1 MKQRSPSF
9 RRMFGN
15 HQKNRRF
22 KISPSMEERRRT
34 IQETD
39 QGSVNRKYKVGKE
52 RDFRRSKSIEDKD
65 VEIYEQSLYGRF
77 NANRESSN
85 QLQVPSNSRRINK
98 LSKSF
103 TFDTRLIDPHDHDD
117 QGDSDEDDFLPNKA
131 DNGKIMTSS
140 FTKY

>member
-39 QGSVNRKYKVGKE
+39 QGSINRKYKVGKE
-52 RDFRRSKSIEDKD
+52 RDFRRSKSIEEKD

-85 QLQVPSNSRRINK
+85 QLQVPLNSRRINK

-103 TFDTRLIDPHDHDD
+103 TFDTRFIDPHDHDD
-117 QGDSDEDDFLPNKA
+117 QGDSDEDDFFTNRA
-131 DNGKIMTSS
+131 ENGKIMTSS

>member
-39 QGSVNRKYKVGKE
+39 QGSINRKYKVGKE
-52 RDFRRSKSIEDKD
+52 RDFRRSKSIEEKD

-103 TFDTRLIDPHDHDD
+103 TFDTRFIDPHDRDD
-117 QGDSDEDDFLPNKA
+117 QGDSDKDDFLPNKA

>member
-39 QGSVNRKYKVGKE
+39 QGSINRKYKVGKE
-52 RDFRRSKSIEDKD
+52 RDIRRSKSIEEKD

-103 TFDTRLIDPHDHDD
+103 TFDTRFIDPHDHDD
-117 QGDSDEDDFLPNKA
+117 QGDSDEDDFFTNKA
-131 DNGKIMTSS
+131 DNGKIMTTS

>member
-1 MKQRSPSF
+1 
-9 RRMFGN
+9 
-15 HQKNRRF
+15 
-22 KISPSMEERRRT
+22 MEERRRT

-39 QGSVNRKYKVGKE
+39 QGSINRKYKVGKE
-52 RDFRRSKSIEDKD
+52 RDFRRSKSIEEKD

-85 QLQVPSNSRRINK
+85 QLQVPLNSRRINK

-103 TFDTRLIDPHDHDD
+103 TFDTRFIDPHDQDD
-117 QGDSDEDDFLPNKA
+117 QGDSDEDDFFTNKA
-131 DNGKIMTSS
+131 DNGKIMTTS